1 MDVQD
6 YKINYK
12 SDFVLTINGDA
23 GWAIPFCIKFWTGAP
38 SQAYFVGFDG
48 VKYVNCRIGDDPTK
62 LVVLFDDHHLPIGE
76 LKMQIAYHTTIE
88 EFPGSVYDEVT
99 NARDVIVDIDG
110 TEYHVMLDFDGET
123 APELEFNL
131 PAYAAEQ
138 QRIENELQRQQ
149 QELQRE
155 QNETQRI
162 ENEEGRI
169 SAEQTRQQTF
179 DKLAG
184 DVEGLKVDAQQAV
197 DTANEASRTA
207 NAAAENAD
215 AKAQEAELASQR
227 ADNAAAQ
234 AVAIANTAATRAE
247 GIANDAATRAVGIA
261 NEAATNAETIAKA
274 AAKSATDAANNA
286 DAKAQKAEE
295 AAEGANNVNATADG
309 TVITVTN
316 RQGESSSIDVND
328 VMLALIGINEILDE
342 INGEVI

>member
-1 MDVQD
+1 MAA
-6 YKINYK
+6 KIFRINYK
-12 SDFVLTINGDA
+12 SDFILTLNSDA
-23 GWAIPFCIKFWTGAP
+23 GWAIPFCIKFFTSVPGR
-38 SQAYFVGFDG
+38 AYFVGFDG
-48 VKYVNCRIGDDPTK
+48 TTYTHCSYDPSEPTK
-62 LVVLFDDHHLPIGE
+62 LVVQFDDHHLPIGD
-76 LKMQIAYHTTIE
+76 LNYQIAYHFTVAD
-88 EFPGSVYDEVT
+88 FPNDTEDEVINPAAVT
-99 NARDVIVDIDG
+99 TEIDG
-110 TEYHVMLDFDGET
+110 ETYHVMLDFTGET
-123 APELEFNL
+123 APEIEFSL
-131 PAYAAEQ
+131 PAYANEAE
-138 QRIENELQRQQ
+138 RIENELHRQQ

-169 SAEQTRQQTF
+169 SAEQARQQIF
-179 DKLAG
+179 DILES
-184 DVEGLKVDAQQAV
+184 DVERLKDDAQQAV
-197 DTANEASRTA
+197 DTANDASRTA

-234 AVAIANTAATRAE
+234 AVSIADT
-247 GIANDAATRAVGIA
+247 AATRAVGIA
-261 NEAATNAETIAKA
+261 NDA
-274 AAKSATDAANNA
+274 AARAENIANAAANTATDAADNA
-286 DAKAQKAEE
+286 DAKAQEAEE

>member
-1 MDVQD
+1 MAA
-6 YKINYK
+6 KIFRINYK
-12 SDFVLTINGDA
+12 SDFILTLNSDA
-23 GWAIPFCIKFWTGAP
+23 GWAIPFCIKFFTSVP
-38 SQAYFVGFDG
+38 SRAYFVGYDG
-48 VKYVNCRIGDDPTK
+48 ETYTHCTYDPSEPTK
-62 LVVLFDDHHLPIGE
+62 LVVQFDDHHLPIGD
-76 LKMQIAYHTTIE
+76 LNYQIAYHFTVAD
-88 EFPGSVYDEVT
+88 FPNDAEDEVINPAAVT
-99 NARDVIVDIDG
+99 TEIDG
-110 TEYHVMLDFDGET
+110 ETCHVMLDFTGET
-123 APELEFNL
+123 APEIEFNL
-131 PAYAAEQ
+131 PAYANEAE
-138 QRIENELQRQQ
+138 RIQNELHRQQ

-169 SAEQTRQQTF
+169 SAEQARQQTF
-179 DKLAG
+179 DILES
-184 DVEGLKVDAQQAV
+184 DVEGLKNDAQQAV

-234 AVAIANTAATRAE
+234 AVSIADT
-247 GIANDAATRAVGIA
+247 AATRAVGIA
-261 NEAATNAETIAKA
+261 NDA
-274 AAKSATDAANNA
+274 AARAENIANAAARTATDAADNA
-286 DAKAQKAEE
+286 DAKAQEAEE

-328 VMLALIGINEILDE
+328 VMLAIIGINEILDE

>member
-1 MDVQD
+1 MAAKI
-6 YKINYK
+6 YRINYK
-12 SDFVLTINGDA
+12 SDFILTMNSDA
-23 GWAIPFCIKFWTGAP
+23 GWAIPFCIKFFTSVP
-38 SQAYFVGFDG
+38 SRAYFVGFDG
-48 VKYVNCRIGDDPTK
+48 TTYTHCAYDPSEPTK
-62 LVVLFDDHHLPIGE
+62 LVVQFDDHHLPIGD
-76 LKMQIAYHTTIE
+76 LKYQIAYHFTVAD
-88 EFPGSVYDEVT
+88 FPDDTEDEVINPAAIT
-99 NARDVIVDIDG
+99 TEIDG
-110 TEYHVMLDFDGET
+110 ETYHVMLDFTGET
-123 APELEFNL
+123 APKIEFNL
-131 PAYAAEQ
+131 PAYANEAE
-138 QRIENELQRQQ
+138 RIENELQRQQ

-169 SAEQTRQQTF
+169 SAEQARQQTF
-179 DKLAG
+179 DILESDVEG
-184 DVEGLKVDAQQAV
+184 LESDVEGLKNDAQQAV

-234 AVAIANTAATRAE
+234 AVSIADT
-247 GIANDAATRAVGIA
+247 AATRAVGIA
-261 NEAATNAETIAKA
+261 NDAAARAENIANA
-274 AAKSATDAANNA
+274 AAKTATDAADNA
-286 DAKAQKAEE
+286 DAKAQEAEE

>member
-1 MDVQD
+1 MAA
-6 YKINYK
+6 KIFRINYK
-12 SDFVLTINGDA
+12 SDFILTLNSDA
-23 GWAIPFCIKFWTGAP
+23 GWAIPFCIKFFTSVP
-38 SQAYFVGFDG
+38 SRAYFAGFDG
-48 VKYVNCRIGDDPTK
+48 TTYTHCAYDPSEPTK
-62 LVVLFDDHHLPIGE
+62 LVVQFDDHHLPIGD
-76 LKMQIAYHTTIE
+76 LNYQIAYHFTVAD
-88 EFPGSVYDEVT
+88 FPNDTEDEVINPAAVT
-99 NARDVIVDIDG
+99 TEIDG
-110 TEYHVMLDFDGET
+110 ETYHVMLDFTGET
-123 APELEFNL
+123 APEIEFSL
-131 PAYAAEQ
+131 PAYANEAE
-138 QRIENELQRQQ
+138 RIENELQRQQ

-169 SAEQTRQQTF
+169 SAEQARQQTF
-179 DKLAG
+179 DTLES
-184 DVEGLKVDAQQAV
+184 DVEGLKDDAQQAV

-234 AVAIANTAATRAE
+234 AVSIADT
-247 GIANDAATRAVGIA
+247 AATRAVGIA
-261 NEAATNAETIAKA
+261 NDA
-274 AAKSATDAANNA
+274 AARAENIANAAANTATDAADNA
-286 DAKAQKAEE
+286 DAKAQEAEE

>member
-1 MDVQD
+1 MAA
-6 YKINYK
+6 KIFRINYK
-12 SDFVLTINGDA
+12 SDFILTLNSDA
-23 GWAIPFCIKFWTGAP
+23 GWAIPFCIKFFTSVP
-38 SQAYFVGFDG
+38 SRAYFVSFDG
-48 VKYVNCRIGDDPTK
+48 TTYTHCSYDPSEPTK
-62 LVVLFDDHHLPIGE
+62 LVVQFDDHHLPIGD
-76 LKMQIAYHTTIE
+76 LNCQIAYHFTVAD
-88 EFPGSVYDEVT
+88 FPNDTEDEVINPAAVT
-99 NARDVIVDIDG
+99 TEIDG
-110 TEYHVMLDFDGET
+110 ETYHVMLDFTGET
-123 APELEFNL
+123 APEIEFNL
-131 PAYAAEQ
+131 PAYANEAERIQNELQRQ
-138 QRIENELQRQQ
+138 QQELQRQQ

-169 SAEQTRQQTF
+169 SAEQARQQTF
-179 DKLAG
+179 DILES
-184 DVEGLKVDAQQAV
+184 DVEGLKNDAQQAV

-234 AVAIANTAATRAE
+234 AVSIADT
-247 GIANDAATRAVGIA
+247 AATRAVGIA
-261 NEAATNAETIAKA
+261 NDA
-274 AAKSATDAANNA
+274 AARAENIANAAANTATDAADNA

-328 VMLALIGINEILDE
+328 VMLAIIGINEILDE

>member
-1 MDVQD
+1 MAA
-6 YKINYK
+6 KIFRINYK
-12 SDFVLTINGDA
+12 SDFILTLNSDA
-23 GWAIPFCIKFWTGAP
+23 GWAIPFCIKFWTSVP
-38 SQAYFVGFDG
+38 SRAYFVGFDG
-48 VKYVNCRIGDDPTK
+48 TTYTHCAYDPSEPTK
-62 LVVLFDDHHLPIGE
+62 LVVQFDDHHLPIGD
-76 LKMQIAYHTTIE
+76 LNYQIAYHFTVAD
-88 EFPGSVYDEVT
+88 FPNDTEDEVINPAAVT
-99 NARDVIVDIDG
+99 TEIDG
-110 TEYHVMLDFDGET
+110 ETYHVMLDFTGET
-123 APELEFNL
+123 APEIEFNL
-131 PAYAAEQ
+131 PAYANEAE
-138 QRIENELQRQQ
+138 RIQNELHRQQ

-169 SAEQTRQQTF
+169 SAEQARQQTF
-179 DKLAG
+179 DILES
-184 DVEGLKVDAQQAV
+184 DVEGLKNDAQQAV

-234 AVAIANTAATRAE
+234 AVSIADT
-247 GIANDAATRAVGIA
+247 AATRAVGIA
-261 NEAATNAETIAKA
+261 NDA
-274 AAKSATDAANNA
+274 AARAENIANAAARTATDAADNA
-286 DAKAQKAEE
+286 DAKAQEAEE

>member
-1 MDVQD
+1 MAA
-6 YKINYK
+6 KIFRINYK
-12 SDFVLTINGDA
+12 SDFILTMNSDA
-23 GWAIPFCIKFWTGAP
+23 GWAIPFCIKFFTSVP
-38 SQAYFVGFDG
+38 SRAYFVGFDG
-48 VKYVNCRIGDDPTK
+48 TTYTHCAYDPSEPTK
-62 LVVLFDDHHLPIGE
+62 LVVQFDDHHLPIGD
-76 LKMQIAYHTTIE
+76 LNYQIAYHFTVAD
-88 EFPGSVYDEVT
+88 FPNDTEDEVINPAAIT
-99 NARDVIVDIDG
+99 TEIDG
-110 TEYHVMLDFDGET
+110 ETYHVMLDFTGET
-123 APELEFNL
+123 APEIEFSL
-131 PAYAAEQ
+131 PAYANEAE
-138 QRIENELQRQQ
+138 RIENELQRQQ

-169 SAEQTRQQTF
+169 SAEQARQQTF
-179 DKLAG
+179 DILES
-184 DVEGLKVDAQQAV
+184 DVEGLKDDAQQAV

-234 AVAIANTAATRAE
+234 AVSIADT
-247 GIANDAATRAVGIA
+247 AATRAVGIA
-261 NEAATNAETIAKA
+261 NDA
-274 AAKSATDAANNA
+274 AARAENIANAAANTATDAADNA
-286 DAKAQKAEE
+286 DAKAQEAEE
-295 AAEGANNVNATADG
+295 AAEGANKVNATADG

>member
-1 MDVQD
+1 MAVQD

-12 SDFVLTINGDA
+12 SDFVLNINGDA

-38 SQAYFVGFDG
+38 SQGYFVGYNG
-48 VKYVNCRIGDDPTK
+48 STYTNCRIGDDPTK

-88 EFPGSVYDEVT
+88 EFPGSVFDEVINPAAVT
-99 NARDVIVDIDG
+99 TEIDG
-110 TEYHVMLDFDGET
+110 ETYHVMLDFTGET
-123 APELEFNL
+123 APEIEFNL
-131 PAYAAEQ
+131 PAYANEAE
-138 QRIENELQRQQ
+138 RIQNELQRQQ

-169 SAEQTRQQTF
+169 SAEQDRQQTF
-179 DKLAG
+179 DILKS
-184 DVEGLKVDAQQAV
+184 DVEGLKDDAQQAV

-234 AVAIANTAATRAE
+234 AVSIADT
-247 GIANDAATRAVGIA
+247 AATRAVGIA
-261 NEAATNAETIAKA
+261 NDAADRAENIANA
-274 AAKSATDAANNA
+274 AARTATDAADNA
-286 DAKAQKAEE
+286 DAKAQEAEE

-328 VMLALIGINEILDE
+328 VMLAIIGINEILDE

>member
-1 MDVQD
+1 MAA
-6 YKINYK
+6 KIFRINYK
-12 SDFVLTINGDA
+12 SDFILTLNSDA
-23 GWAIPFCIKFWTGAP
+23 GWAIPFCIKFFTSVP
-38 SQAYFVGFDG
+38 IRAYFVGYDG
-48 VKYVNCRIGDDPTK
+48 ETYTHCSYDPSEPTK
-62 LVVLFDDHHLPIGE
+62 LVVQFDDHHLPIGD
-76 LKMQIAYHTTIE
+76 LNYQIAYHFTVAD
-88 EFPGSVYDEVT
+88 FPNDTEDEVINPAAVT
-99 NARDVIVDIDG
+99 TEIDG
-110 TEYHVMLDFDGET
+110 ETYHVMLDFTGET
-123 APELEFNL
+123 APEIEFSL
-131 PAYAAEQ
+131 PAYANEAE
-138 QRIENELQRQQ
+138 RIENELHRQQ

-169 SAEQTRQQTF
+169 SAEQARQQTF
-179 DKLAG
+179 DILES
-184 DVEGLKVDAQQAV
+184 DVERLKDDAQQAV
-197 DTANEASRTA
+197 DTSNDASRTA

-234 AVAIANTAATRAE
+234 AVSIADT
-247 GIANDAATRAVGIA
+247 AATRAVGIA
-261 NEAATNAETIAKA
+261 NDA
-274 AAKSATDAANNA
+274 AARAENIANAAANTATDAADNA
-286 DAKAQKAEE
+286 DAKAQEAEE

>member
-1 MDVQD
+1 MAA
-6 YKINYK
+6 KIFRINYK
-12 SDFVLTINGDA
+12 SDFILTMNSDA
-23 GWAIPFCIKFWTGAP
+23 GWAIPFCIKFWTSVP
-38 SQAYFVGFDG
+38 SRAYFVGFDG
-48 VKYVNCRIGDDPTK
+48 TTYTHCAYDPSEPTK
-62 LVVLFDDHHLPIGE
+62 LVVQFDDHHLPIGD
-76 LKMQIAYHTTIE
+76 LNYQIAYHFTVAD
-88 EFPGSVYDEVT
+88 FPNDTEDEVINPAT
-99 NARDVIVDIDG
+99 ITTEIDG
-110 TEYHVMLDFDGET
+110 ETYHVMLDFTGET
-123 APELEFNL
+123 APEIEFNL
-131 PAYAAEQ
+131 PAYANEAE
-138 QRIENELQRQQ
+138 RIQNELQRQQ

-169 SAEQTRQQTF
+169 SAEQDRQQTF
-179 DKLAG
+179 DILKS
-184 DVEGLKVDAQQAV
+184 DVEWLKDDAQQAV

-234 AVAIANTAATRAE
+234 AVSIADT
-247 GIANDAATRAVGIA
+247 AATRAVGIA
-261 NEAATNAETIAKA
+261 NDA
-274 AAKSATDAANNA
+274 AARAENIANAAANTATDAADNA

>member
-1 MDVQD
+1 MAVQD

-23 GWAIPFCIKFWTGAP
+23 GWAIPFCIKFWTGMP
-38 SQAYFVGFDG
+38 SQGYFVGYNG
-48 VKYVNCRIGDDPTK
+48 STYTNCRIDDDPTK
-62 LVVLFDDHHLPIGE
+62 LVVLFEDHHLPIGE

-131 PAYAAEQ
+131 PAYSAEQ

-162 ENEEGRI
+162 ENEDGRI
-169 SAEQTRQQTF
+169 SAEQARQQTF
-179 DKLAG
+179 DQLAG
-184 DVEGLKVDAQQAV
+184 EVEGLKDDAQQAV

-234 AVAIANTAATRAE
+234 AVAIADTAATRAE
-247 GIANDAATRAVGIA
+247 GIANDAAARAENIA
-261 NEAATNAETIAKA
+261 NA
-274 AAKSATDAANNA
+274 AAKTATDAADNA
-286 DAKAQKAEE
+286 DAKAQEAEE

>member
-1 MDVQD
+1 MAA
-6 YKINYK
+6 KIFRVNYK
-12 SDFVLTINGDA
+12 SDFILTMNSDA
-23 GWAIPFCIKFWTGAP
+23 GWAIPFCIKFFTSVP
-38 SQAYFVGFDG
+38 SRAYFAGFDG
-48 VKYVNCRIGDDPTK
+48 TTYTHCSYDPSEPTK
-62 LVVLFDDHHLPIGE
+62 LVVQFDDHHLPIGD
-76 LKMQIAYHTTIE
+76 LNYQIAYHFTVAD
-88 EFPGSVYDEVT
+88 FPNDTEDEVINPAAVT
-99 NARDVIVDIDG
+99 TEIDG
-110 TEYHVMLDFDGET
+110 ETYHVMLDFTGET
-123 APELEFNL
+123 APEIEFNL
-131 PAYAAEQ
+131 PAYANESE
-138 QRIENELQRQQ
+138 RIQNELHRQQ

-169 SAEQTRQQTF
+169 SAEQARQQTF
-179 DKLAG
+179 DILES
-184 DVEGLKVDAQQAV
+184 DVEGLKNDAQQAV

-234 AVAIANTAATRAE
+234 AVSIADT
-247 GIANDAATRAVGIA
+247 AATRAVGIA
-261 NEAATNAETIAKA
+261 NDA
-274 AAKSATDAANNA
+274 AARAENIANAAARTATDAADNA
-286 DAKAQKAEE
+286 DAKAQEAEE

-328 VMLALIGINEILDE
+328 VMLAIIGINEILDE

>member
-1 MDVQD
+1 MAAKI
-6 YKINYK
+6 YRINYK
-12 SDFVLTINGDA
+12 SDFILTMNSDA
-23 GWAIPFCIKFWTGAP
+23 GWAIPFCIKFFTSVP
-38 SQAYFVGFDG
+38 SRAYFVGFDG
-48 VKYVNCRIGDDPTK
+48 TTYTHCAYDPSEPTK
-62 LVVLFDDHHLPIGE
+62 LVVQFDDHHLPIGD
-76 LKMQIAYHTTIE
+76 LKYQIAYHFTVAD
-88 EFPGSVYDEVT
+88 FPDDTEDEVINPAAIT
-99 NARDVIVDIDG
+99 TEIDG
-110 TEYHVMLDFDGET
+110 ETYHVMLDFTGET
-123 APELEFNL
+123 APKIEFNL
-131 PAYAAEQ
+131 PAYANEAE
-138 QRIENELQRQQ
+138 RIENELQRQQ

-169 SAEQTRQQTF
+169 SAEQARQQTF
-179 DKLAG
+179 DILES
-184 DVEGLKVDAQQAV
+184 DVEGLKNDAQQAV

-234 AVAIANTAATRAE
+234 AVSIADT
-247 GIANDAATRAVGIA
+247 AATRAVGIA
-261 NEAATNAETIAKA
+261 NDAAARAENIANA
-274 AAKSATDAANNA
+274 AAKTATDAADNA
-286 DAKAQKAEE
+286 DAKAQEAEE

>member
-1 MDVQD
+1 MAA
-6 YKINYK
+6 KIFRINYK
-12 SDFVLTINGDA
+12 SDFILTLNSDA
-23 GWAIPFCIKFWTGAP
+23 GWAIPFCIKFFTSVP
-38 SQAYFVGFDG
+38 SRAYFVGYDG
-48 VKYVNCRIGDDPTK
+48 ETYTHCSYDPSEPTK
-62 LVVLFDDHHLPIGE
+62 LVVQFDDHHLPIGD
-76 LKMQIAYHTTIE
+76 LNYQIAYHFTVAD
-88 EFPGSVYDEVT
+88 FPNDTEDEVINPAAVT
-99 NARDVIVDIDG
+99 TEIDG
-110 TEYHVMLDFDGET
+110 ETCHVMLDFTGET
-123 APELEFNL
+123 APEIEFNL
-131 PAYAAEQ
+131 PAYANEAE
-138 QRIENELQRQQ
+138 RIQNELHRQQ

-169 SAEQTRQQTF
+169 SAEQGRQQTF
-179 DKLAG
+179 DILES
-184 DVEGLKVDAQQAV
+184 DVEGLKNDAQQAV

-234 AVAIANTAATRAE
+234 AVSIADT
-247 GIANDAATRAVGIA
+247 AATRAVGIA
-261 NEAATNAETIAKA
+261 NDA
-274 AAKSATDAANNA
+274 AARAENIANAAARTATDAADNA
-286 DAKAQKAEE
+286 DAKAQEAEE

>member
-1 MDVQD
+1 MAA
-6 YKINYK
+6 KIFRVNYK
-12 SDFVLTINGDA
+12 SDFILTMNSDA
-23 GWAIPFCIKFWTGAP
+23 GWAIPFCIKFFTSVP
-38 SQAYFVGFDG
+38 SRAYFVGFDG
-48 VKYVNCRIGDDPTK
+48 TTYTHCAYDPSEPTK
-62 LVVLFDDHHLPIGE
+62 LVVQFDDHHLPIGD
-76 LKMQIAYHTTIE
+76 LKYQIAYHFTVAD
-88 EFPGSVYDEVT
+88 FPDDTEDEVINPAAIT
-99 NARDVIVDIDG
+99 TEIDG
-110 TEYHVMLDFDGET
+110 ETYHVMLDFTGET
-123 APELEFNL
+123 APEIEFNL
-131 PAYAAEQ
+131 PAYANEAE
-138 QRIENELQRQQ
+138 RIENELQRQQ

-169 SAEQTRQQTF
+169 SAEQARQQTF
-179 DKLAG
+179 DILKS
-184 DVEGLKVDAQQAV
+184 DVEGLKNDAQQAV

-234 AVAIANTAATRAE
+234 AVSIADT
-247 GIANDAATRAVGIA
+247 AATRAVGIA
-261 NEAATNAETIAKA
+261 NDA
-274 AAKSATDAANNA
+274 AARAENIANAAANTATDAADNA

>member
-1 MDVQD
+1 MVA
-6 YKINYK
+6 KIFRINYK
-12 SDFVLTINGDA
+12 SDFILTLNSDA
-23 GWAIPFCIKFWTGAP
+23 GWAIPFCIKFFTSVP
-38 SQAYFVGFDG
+38 SRAYFVGYDG
-48 VKYVNCRIGDDPTK
+48 ETYTHCTYDPSEPTK
-62 LVVLFDDHHLPIGE
+62 LVVQFDDHHLPIGD
-76 LKMQIAYHTTIE
+76 LNYQIAYHFTVAD
-88 EFPGSVYDEVT
+88 FPNDTEDEVINPAAVT
-99 NARDVIVDIDG
+99 TEIDG
-110 TEYHVMLDFDGET
+110 ETYHVMLDFTGET
-123 APELEFNL
+123 APEIEFNL
-131 PAYAAEQ
+131 PAYANEAE
-138 QRIENELQRQQ
+138 RIQNELHRQQ

-169 SAEQTRQQTF
+169 SAEQARQQTF
-179 DKLAG
+179 DILES
-184 DVEGLKVDAQQAV
+184 DVEGLKNDAQQAV

-234 AVAIANTAATRAE
+234 AVSIADT
-247 GIANDAATRAVGIA
+247 AATRAVGIA
-261 NEAATNAETIAKA
+261 NDA
-274 AAKSATDAANNA
+274 AARAENIANAAARTATDAADNA
-286 DAKAQKAEE
+286 DAKAQEAEE

-328 VMLALIGINEILDE
+328 VMLAIIGINEILDE

>member
-1 MDVQD
+1 MAA
-6 YKINYK
+6 KIFRVNYK
-12 SDFVLTINGDA
+12 SDFILTMNSDA
-23 GWAIPFCIKFWTGAP
+23 GWAIPFCIKFFTSVP
-38 SQAYFVGFDG
+38 SRAYFVGFDG
-48 VKYVNCRIGDDPTK
+48 TTYTHCAYDPSEPTK
-62 LVVLFDDHHLPIGE
+62 LVVQFDDHHLPIGD
-76 LKMQIAYHTTIE
+76 LKYQIAYHFTVAD
-88 EFPGSVYDEVT
+88 FPDDTEDEVINPAAIT
-99 NARDVIVDIDG
+99 TEIDG
-110 TEYHVMLDFDGET
+110 ETYHVMLDFTGET
-123 APELEFNL
+123 APEIEFNL
-131 PAYAAEQ
+131 PAYANEAE
-138 QRIENELQRQQ
+138 RIENELQRQQ

-169 SAEQTRQQTF
+169 SAEQARQQTF
-179 DKLAG
+179 DILES
-184 DVEGLKVDAQQAV
+184 DVEGLKDDAQQAV

-234 AVAIANTAATRAE
+234 AVSIADT
-247 GIANDAATRAVGIA
+247 AATRAVGIA
-261 NEAATNAETIAKA
+261 NDAAARAENIANA
-274 AAKSATDAANNA
+274 AAKTATDAADNA
-286 DAKAQKAEE
+286 DAKAQEAEE

>member
-1 MDVQD
+1 MAAKI
-6 YKINYK
+6 YRINYK
-12 SDFVLTINGDA
+12 SDFILTMNSDA
-23 GWAIPFCIKFWTGAP
+23 GWAIPFCIKFFTSVP
-38 SQAYFVGFDG
+38 SRAYFVGFDG
-48 VKYVNCRIGDDPTK
+48 TTYTHCAYDPSEPTK
-62 LVVLFDDHHLPIGE
+62 LVVQFDDHHLPIGD
-76 LKMQIAYHTTIE
+76 LNYQIAYHFTVAD
-88 EFPGSVYDEVT
+88 FPNDTEDEVINPAAVT
-99 NARDVIVDIDG
+99 TEIDG
-110 TEYHVMLDFDGET
+110 ETYHVMLDFTGET
-123 APELEFNL
+123 APEIEFSL
-131 PAYAAEQ
+131 PAYANEAE
-138 QRIENELQRQQ
+138 RIENELQRQQ

-169 SAEQTRQQTF
+169 SAEQARQQTF
-179 DKLAG
+179 DTLES
-184 DVEGLKVDAQQAV
+184 DVEGLKDDAQQAV

-234 AVAIANTAATRAE
+234 AVSIADT
-247 GIANDAATRAVGIA
+247 AATRAVGIA
-261 NEAATNAETIAKA
+261 NDA
-274 AAKSATDAANNA
+274 AARAENIANAAANTATDAADNA
-286 DAKAQKAEE
+286 DAKAQEAEE

>member
-1 MDVQD
+1 MAAKI
-6 YKINYK
+6 YRINYK
-12 SDFVLTINGDA
+12 SDFILTLNSDA
-23 GWAIPFCIKFWTGAP
+23 GWAIPFCIKFFTSVP
-38 SQAYFVGFDG
+38 SRAYFVGFDG
-48 VKYVNCRIGDDPTK
+48 TTYTHCAYDPSEPTK
-62 LVVLFDDHHLPIGE
+62 LVVQFDDHHLPIGD
-76 LKMQIAYHTTIE
+76 LNYQIAYHFTVAD
-88 EFPGSVYDEVT
+88 FPNDTEDEVINPAAIT
-99 NARDVIVDIDG
+99 TEIDG
-110 TEYHVMLDFDGET
+110 ETYHVMLDFTGET
-123 APELEFNL
+123 APEIEFNL
-131 PAYAAEQ
+131 PAYANEAE
-138 QRIENELQRQQ
+138 RIQNELHRQQ

-169 SAEQTRQQTF
+169 SAEQARQQTF
-179 DKLAG
+179 DILES
-184 DVEGLKVDAQQAV
+184 DVEGLKDDAQQAV

-234 AVAIANTAATRAE
+234 AVSIADT
-247 GIANDAATRAVGIA
+247 AATRAVGIA
-261 NEAATNAETIAKA
+261 NDA
-274 AAKSATDAANNA
+274 AARAENIANAAANTATDAADNA
-286 DAKAQKAEE
+286 DAKAQEAEE

>member
-1 MDVQD
+1 MAA
-6 YKINYK
+6 KIFRINYK
-12 SDFVLTINGDA
+12 SDFILTLNSDA
-23 GWAIPFCIKFWTGAP
+23 GWAIPFCIKFFTSVP
-38 SQAYFVGFDG
+38 SRAYFVGYDG
-48 VKYVNCRIGDDPTK
+48 ETYTHCTYDPSEPTK
-62 LVVLFDDHHLPIGE
+62 LVVQFDDHHLPIGD
-76 LKMQIAYHTTIE
+76 LNYQIAYHFTVAD
-88 EFPGSVYDEVT
+88 FPNDTEDEVINPAAVT
-99 NARDVIVDIDG
+99 TEIDG
-110 TEYHVMLDFDGET
+110 ETYHVMLDFTGET
-123 APELEFNL
+123 APEIEFSL
-131 PAYAAEQ
+131 PAYANEAE
-138 QRIENELQRQQ
+138 RIENELQRQQ

-169 SAEQTRQQTF
+169 SAEQARQQTF
-179 DKLAG
+179 DTLES
-184 DVEGLKVDAQQAV
+184 DVEGLKDDAQQAV

-234 AVAIANTAATRAE
+234 AVSIADT
-247 GIANDAATRAVGIA
+247 AATRAVGIA
-261 NEAATNAETIAKA
+261 NDA
-274 AAKSATDAANNA
+274 AARAENIANAAANTATDAADNA
-286 DAKAQKAEE
+286 DAKAQEAEE